1 MKEGRSQYIGIILIS
16 ILVYI
21 IAARFFKSREDSI
34 IDDQITTTVVDSIQ
48 EENASLVDTGDQTIT
63 PATVILVTE
72 NGDSVEV
79 DAEEYAAQNEYG
91 DFYPYYKG
99 TEEEVILEN
108 EFMKL
113 TLSSKGAQVKQVE
126 LKEFKRFD
134 QSPLILVDESQ
145 TINYQLDLKNG
156 NTINT
161 KDLFFKTKQDGDR
174 VEFYADVKNGGSLRF
189 TYQLPAA
196 SYLVDYKLGLT
207 KLQEVLN
214 TNQESMRLTWDYV
227 AIKQEQDMSSEK
239 TKSTAYW
246 KVIDDDVEH
255 LGIGKSKDEK
265 IEADIAWLSYK
276 QRFFNA
282 TLLSEE
288 AFKNVDI
295 NTDIESKDS
304 SKVAGFH
311 GDLAMDLNFAN
322 AGQEIDLQ
330 LFYGPNNYKM
340 LKKYKNDM
348 HQVVELSADFF
359 LFRWVKWI
367 NAWLIIPLF
376 NFIEK
381 FIPNYGI
388 IILIMTLIIKM
399 LLMPLTFKSY
409 LSTAKTKVLKPEL
422 DELKEKF
429 GDDSAGYSK
438 AQMELYSKTGVS
450 MFGGCLPML
459 LQMPFLLAMFYFFP
473 SSIELR
479 QESFLWAQDLS
490 SFDTVP
496 FLTWAKS
503 LPLIGNHLSIF
514 TLLMTASSL
523 LMARFNPQMQSQPT
537 QPGMEMMKYMPY
549 IFPFFLLF
557 LFNSF
562 PAALTYY
569 YFLSNMITF
578 GQQWVINKF
587 FIDEEKLKMQIEE
600 NKKKPVKKSKWAAKM
615 EEVYKQ
621 QELMQQQK
629 KK

>member
-1 MKEGRSQYIGIILIS
+1 MNEGRSQYIGIILIS

-21 IAARFFKSREDSI
+21 LAARFFKGNEEATLNDEANIEVIDSYIEDSS
-34 IDDQITTTVVDSIQ
+34 SIQ
-48 EENASLVDTGDQTIT
+48 DPTNMLVESE
-63 PATVILVTE
+63 TVIIVTA

-79 DAEEYAAQNEYG
+79 DASMYAAQNEFG
-91 DFYPYYKG
+91 AFYPYTSG
-99 TEEEVILEN
+99 LEEEVVIEN
-108 EFMKL
+108 ELIKL

-134 QSPLILVDESQ
+134 QMPLILIDQ
-145 TINYQLDLKNG
+145 TQELNYFLELQNSTVLE
-156 NTINT
+156 T
-161 KDLFFKTKQDGDR
+161 KDLYFNTKQENGK
-174 VEFYADVKNGGSLRF
+174 VIFYAQLAGGQLAFEYSLK
-189 TYQLPAA
+189 AS
-196 SYLVDYKLGLT
+196 SYLVDYQLKTKGLDN
-207 KLQEVLN
+207 VLN
-214 TNQESMRLTWDYV
+214 SSPKHIDFTWNYV
-227 AIKQEQDMSSEK
+227 SQKQEQDLSSEK
-239 TKSTAYW
+239 TKSSAYW
-246 KVIDDDVEH
+246 KVKDGDVEH
-255 LGIGKSKDEK
+255 LGIGKSKEETVTEN
-265 IEADIAWLSYK
+265 ISWLSYK

-282 TLLSEE
+282 TLLS
-288 AFKNVDI
+288 KIDI
-295 NTDIESKDS
+295 GNTMLATDIESDDS
-304 SKVAGFH
+304 TKVGGFEAEMQMPLT
-311 GDLAMDLNFAN
+311 GSIAN
-322 AGQEIDLQ
+322 QTIEMQ
-330 LFYGPNNYKM
+330 LYYGPNNYKL
-340 LKKYKNDM
+340 LKDYDNGM
-348 HQVVELSADFF
+348 HELVELSADFF

-399 LLMPLTFKSY
+399 ILMPLTFKSY

-422 DELKEKF
+422 DALKEKF

-490 SFDTVP
+490 SFDTVS
-496 FLTWAKS
+496 FLTWTKS
-503 LPLIGNHLSIF
+503 IPLLGNHLSVF

-523 LMARFNPQMQSQPT
+523 LMARFNPQMQAQPS

-578 GQQWVINKF
+578 GQQWVINEF
-587 FIDEEKLKMQIEE
+587 FIDEDKLKEQIEE

-621 QELMQQQK
+621 QELKQQK
-629 KK
+629 KKK